1 MEYRQSGNLQTG
13 ELKLTPRQSDTYRRG
28 LERSKTAFDFERPPL
43 ALGYK
48 VGMAGAAGVLIWV
61 IVMAISPTTLTNTSA
76 LPKDAS
82 TATESFAPE
91 DFEIARPEAVVGLA
105 SDEEALVIG
114 ADGMPQAATP
124 LEAEAGTDASATD
137 QAVVTDTPAAANE
150 AGTSLVPGATAPGA
164 GASVDSSS
172 PSTAA
177 PAPTTSTVPA
187 TTAAPATA
195 APTTEPPAAAAS
207 LDYQSNLAMLQ
218 QASVR
223 NTNHDGSPYLNTPSD
238 QLVLSNHYGPRS
250 EYLNNP
256 GQNPEQ
262 AFPVPAGGQF
272 RAACEFSHFAY
283 DDPLVYPGKPG
294 ASHLHMFFGNTHV
307 NAFSTYDTL
316 INSGSS
322 TCNGQELNR
331 TGYWVPALF
340 DGNGNVRIPERVV
353 VYYKGEGQARGNSIP
368 YPAGAA
374 MITTKN
380 YNTAPANEGGGTG
393 KYTFVCSD
401 NFSSPS
407 AQGGQTMPACDG
419 NHYKNLYGVDS
430 NPHMVL
436 EMNIKFPQCWNGKD
450 PGNPDNFSAPPSFWY
465 GSQCSGEFNQTLP
478 NLEYFVNYK
487 VDLGE
492 NTSDWYLS
500 SDVDATT
507 FGAAKA
513 TGGST
518 IHGDWWGGW
527 NAEVNQMWID
537 NCVNYAD
544 GAPSGCG
551 FGYLT
556 NGGGN
561 NAAPADGPALKV
573 RPQYTGPNKVSA
585 QTLFEE
591 LCPTNN
597 RSYSKP
603 EDAAY
608 CAPGT
613 GL

>member
-1 MEYRQSGNLQTG
+1 
-13 ELKLTPRQSDTYRRG
+13 
-28 LERSKTAFDFERPPL
+28 
-43 ALGYK
+43 
-48 VGMAGAAGVLIWV
+48 
-61 IVMAISPTTLTNTSA
+61 
-76 LPKDAS
+76 
-82 TATESFAPE
+82 
-91 DFEIARPEAVVGLA
+91 
-105 SDEEALVIG
+105 
-114 ADGMPQAATP
+114 
-124 LEAEAGTDASATD
+124 
-137 QAVVTDTPAAANE
+137 
-150 AGTSLVPGATAPGA
+150 
-164 GASVDSSS
+164 
-172 PSTAA
+172 
-177 PAPTTSTVPA
+177 VPA
-187 TTAAPATA
+187 TTA

-218 QASVR
+218 GASVR
-223 NTNHDGSPYLNTPSD
+223 NANHDGSAYINTPSD
-238 QLVLSNHYGPRS
+238 QLMLSNHYGPRS

-353 VYYKGEGQARGNSIP
+353 VYYKGEGLARGNSIP

-492 NTSDWYLS
+492 NTSNWYLS

-591 LCPTNN
+591 LCPTNS
-597 RSYSKP
+597 RTYSKP